1 MRSSQTSNLGR
12 VGEAPV
18 AIVVATDP
26 ASVHADYDNGAAV
39 SHQCGDRWWSNG
51 GYGIV
56 GRRRC
61 PEARQVEEWRTP
73 RTCGIP
79 QGESL
84 LTLSTWC
91 DGASVLRGHWRH
103 ASPLQAQ
110 DYTGS
115 WI

>member
-1 MRSSQTSNLGR
+1 MAIPLSQVACTSAN
-12 VGEAPV
+12 
-18 AIVVATDP
+18 
-26 ASVHADYDNGAAV
+26 ADCDNGAAV

-61 PEARQVEEWRTP
+61 PEARQEEEWRTP
-73 RTCGIP
+73 RTRDMH

-84 LTLSTWC
+84 CTLSTCC

-103 ASPLQAQ
+103 ASPLQTQ
-110 DYTGS
+110 DYTGCRMRTS
-115 WI
+115 ENSPSTHSGE